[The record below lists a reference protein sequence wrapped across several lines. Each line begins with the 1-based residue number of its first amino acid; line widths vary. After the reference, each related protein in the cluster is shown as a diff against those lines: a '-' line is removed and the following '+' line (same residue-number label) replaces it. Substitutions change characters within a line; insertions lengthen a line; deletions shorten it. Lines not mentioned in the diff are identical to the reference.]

1 MVFVSVW
8 FSFAGALLLLNMQHK
23 RRIYDSIPNFC
34 RWKALIL
41 LVAGFIGGRFLYNVD
56 LIAVGILTALTG
68 SGTDICSFCVLT
80 LLFRVSEKVAT
91 PTSVI
96 LM

>member
-23 RRIYDSIPNFC
+23 RRIYDSIPNFG

-41 LVAGFIGGRFLYNVD
+41 LVAGFIGGEFLEYKMIGCCRYSNGLD
-56 LIAVGILTALTG
+56 WIWNRYMLIL
-68 SGTDICSFCVLT
+68 CPY
-80 LLFRVSEKVAT
+80 
-91 PTSVI
+91 PTVPCF
-96 LM
+96 